1 MDLCDQNIDNCR
13 IKSKHSSK
21 NPRMK
26 RVKEKNW
33 EPDLTRRLPN
43 LMDILD
49 EKRQLLSDING
60 LKTVISELQRTYKQQ
75 IYKSESCLLSNHQI
89 QKNPDYKYSDKVI
102 MLENVLETT
111 NNEYSISKRTFSD
124 DLKDS
129 LCEEIQQQRSYIFSN
144 ERILKKMKHELSK
157 LQNKIAKV
165 YEDSNIEI
173 VETQNIV
180 IEDLTEELS
189 RLKNQENQLDEKH
202 KNLVTCNINSTYDSF
217 EYADLCEQYEK
228 AKYYHTKKIIERKN
242 LEKRYQQDYEKALR
256 RHNEVIAEMNAKA
269 ERERFRNRMKSRVS
283 TSKISRRESM
293 AIEFIENERKS
304 KLQSRFVVEI
314 SEEDLQD
321 KILGKELVLILP
333 EEERKLKNISSENK
347 RPKSQN
353 DAKTSSPKKENIQN
367 TVIEENSQKEIK
379 ASEISPNQKDQD
391 DDKSKNDVEQIS
403 ANANDGKQNEN
414 INEEKANEIVIDDD
428 SSSEQI
434 IISDAKVDDQTKDLT
449 KNVEKENMS
458 KDITADEKKEVTKS
472 AQDKI
477 VINKTEDE
485 KNSDKESMN
494 KDIIADEKKE
504 KYSKVEK
511 ETKNEDIISNEK
523 QTDNKEIDHNDDK
536 ESNSLK
542 NMIDQKPND
551 INIKEINQQTN
562 NNNDQNEK
570 DKELTI
576 KESSQNE
583 INKTDEKS
591 NNLSINDDKQKDI
604 QSKESYDQTDNNL
617 SQNEKPKDDNKNEQS
632 DNNHKQNE
640 ITVNEQIDKSQVAN
654 RDVLSTLK
662 LGENVDQESSNKNS
676 ITNDE
681 KIQLDNQANEN
692 QQKGD
697 SHEKQTN
704 EDNKDESDKTT
715 TQNAPKKHRKKL
727 KKGKKSDV
735 KKQEVTNET
744 DDTNNEQK
752 MDLNEKNQQKEEND
766 KKNNDKTV
774 EIKTSDNDGPG
785 DVLIALLSSDHES
798 SPSITSQND
807 SNSRRDENFDTS
819 NEDGSQKS
827 NRVNFVELGGLG
839 KPSKLRRK
847 NTKAKVV
854 YQISFNDDFND
865 SIDFK

>member
-60 LKTVISELQRTYKQQ
+60 LKTEISVLQRTYKQQ

-129 LCEEIQQQRSYIFSN
+129 LCEEIQQQRSHIFSN

-333 EEERKLKNISSENK
+333 EEERKLQNISSENK

-353 DAKTSSPKKENIQN
+353 DAKTNSPAKENIQN
-367 TVIEENSQKEIK
+367 KVIEENTQKEIK
-379 ASEISPNQKDQD
+379 ASEISPNQD
-391 DDKSKNDVEQIS
+391 DDKSQNDVEQIS
-403 ANANDGKQNEN
+403 TNANDGKQNEN
-414 INEEKANEIVIDDD
+414 INKEKENEIVIDDD

-449 KNVEKENMS
+449 KNNEKENMS
-458 KDITADEKKEVTKS
+458 KDIIADEKEEVTIHDKKEGPSKDIIVDEKEVVTKS

-477 VINKTEDE
+477 EDE
-485 KNSDKESMN
+485 KNADKESMN
-494 KDIIADEKKE
+494 KDIISDEKKE
-504 KYSKVEK
+504 EDSKVEK
-511 ETKNEDIISNEK
+511 ETKNEDTIS
-523 QTDNKEIDHNDDK
+523 DEIDHNDK
-536 ESNSLK
+536 ENSTLK
-542 NMIDQKPND
+542 NMIDQKPSD

-562 NNNDQNEK
+562 NKNDQNEK
-570 DKELTI
+570 DKELAI

-583 INKTDEKS
+583 INKTDENS
-591 NNLSINDDKQKDI
+591 NNQSINDDKQKDI
-604 QSKESYDQTDNNL
+604 QSKQSYDQTDNNL
-617 SQNEKPKDDNKNEQS
+617 SQNEKPKDDN
-632 DNNHKQNE
+632 NHKQNE
-640 ITVNEQIDKSQVAN
+640 IAANEQIDKSQVAS
-654 RDVLSTLK
+654 RDVPSTLK
-662 LGENVDQESSNKNS
+662 LGESVDHESSNKNS
-676 ITNDE
+676 IANDE
-681 KIQLDNQANEN
+681 KKQLDNQANES

-697 SHEKQTN
+697 SHEEQTN
-704 EDNKDESDKTT
+704 ESNKDESDKTT

-727 KKGKKSDV
+727 KKGKKSVV
-735 KKQEVTNET
+735 KKEEAMNET

-752 MDLNEKNQQKEEND
+752 MDLNEKNQQKEAND
-766 KKNNDKTV
+766 NKNSDKTV
-774 EIKTSDNDGPG
+774 EIKSSDNNGPG

-798 SPSITSQND
+798 SSSITSQND